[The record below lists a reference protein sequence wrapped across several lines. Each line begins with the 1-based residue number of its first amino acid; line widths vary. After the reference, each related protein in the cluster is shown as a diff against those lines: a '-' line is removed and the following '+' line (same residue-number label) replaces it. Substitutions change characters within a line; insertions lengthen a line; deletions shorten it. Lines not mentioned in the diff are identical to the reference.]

1 MQSYGISIDKIPFV
15 RYCRVGAGDHIGELT
30 DCELLCILVGE
41 RPGLVSSESMSAYI
55 TYKPRLGVPESR
67 RTVVSNIHRQ
77 GIPAVEAGAHIAS
90 LMEKM
95 LRQKTSGIDL
105 KQEA

>member
-1 MQSYGISIDKIPFV
+1 M
-15 RYCRVGAGDHIGELT
+15 
-30 DCELLCILVGE
+30 CILVGE